1 MAARLRLLRAKR
13 RAEDVDLAEGEGP
26 CLAVELAALGEIGG
40 LVEVRHREEAGRA
53 LARVRREDGC
63 VEGQE
68 TVPVEVF
75 ATGADDLGAHAHD
88 RLLAIRSEPEMAVIE
103 EKGDAVL
110 LRRDR
115 ILGGALDDVEI
126 RHAELVSDRSARVGA
141 HHAGHFE
148 RGFLREV
155 IGERERFL
163 RHVGLRED
171 ALDRAGPVAYL
182 EEVELA
188 ARAAA
193 RQPAAP
199 APGAAP
205 VLPAARDGRRGHPPP
220 PTPWR
225 PPLPPRGPPGH
236 PPPPAG

>member
-1 MAARLRLLRAKR
+1 GADGLGARL
-13 RAEDVDLAEGEGP
+13 
-26 CLAVELAALGEIGG
+26 AVGWE
-40 LVEVRHREEAGRA
+40 RGR
-53 LARVRREDGC
+53 
-63 VEGQE
+63 
-68 TVPVEVF
+68 
-75 ATGADDLGAHAHD
+75 
-88 RLLAIRSEPEMAVIE
+88 AVIE

-141 HHAGHFE
+141 HHAGHLE

-193 RQPAAP
+193 GEPSAPAPPAAP
-199 APGAAP
+199 APRAAP
-205 VLPAARDGRRGHPPP
+205 WGGRCHPIPP
-220 PTPWR
+220 S
-225 PPLPPRGPPGH
+225 
-236 PPPPAG
+236 

>member
-40 LVEVRHREEAGRA
+40 FVEVRHREEAGRA

-68 TVPVEVF
+68 TVAVEVL
-75 ATGADDLGAHAHD
+75 ATGADDLGAYAHD

-115 ILGGALDDVEI
+115 ILGGALDDVDI

-141 HHAGHFE
+141 HHAGHLE
-148 RGFLREV
+148 RGFLRQV
-155 IGERERFL
+155 VGERERFL

-193 RQPAAP
+193 RGPRPP
-199 APGAAP
+199 APRAGPPARDA
-205 VLPAARDGRRGHPPP
+205 AARPR
-220 PTPWR
+220 R
-225 PPLPPRGPPGH
+225 PPRPP
-236 PPPPAG
+236 